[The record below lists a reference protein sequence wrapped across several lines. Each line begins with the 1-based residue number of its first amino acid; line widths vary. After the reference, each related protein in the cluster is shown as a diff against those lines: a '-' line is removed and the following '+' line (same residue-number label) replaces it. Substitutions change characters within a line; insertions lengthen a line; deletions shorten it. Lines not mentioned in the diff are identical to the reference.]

1 MKIKE
6 KKGNKKVFPILVLV
20 IMLVLVFSQANFFA
34 RADELGDLQDEEK
47 SLQKDLAKAEK
58 AYGKL
63 SLQYQQIQNSIASVQ
78 GEITKTTAKI
88 NLAKEQIFRKEGDI
102 KQQETRLD
110 FQKKILEDLI
120 REIYYAKKDSTA
132 DIILTSDNFSSLA
145 SNIDQSVTLQEKFLR
160 LIADIKDG
168 KVKLESEK
176 QDLANIKKQQ
186 EQLLAV
192 KLDQKQDLVTDQ
204 NETAADIKEA
214 KATISELKEKL
225 AELQSDLNKLLGKSY
240 DAKDIKDAIKFA
252 SDKTGVREGFLFGML
267 SIESRLGASVGGC
280 DYKQSKMS
288 SYRLGIF
295 KNIASELDLDFKKL
309 KVSCPPASYKGTGGA
324 MGAAQ
329 FMSDTWWGYKSTVA
343 SRTGHNPPNP
353 WNLTDGVMAM
363 ASKLKNDGA
372 TNGGTTKIT
381 SPCNG
386 KKVSVKWEIYASMKY
401 LGWSCYALNNYGPR
415 IQSLSGNYKDL

>member
-1 MKIKE
+1 VKIKE

>member
-1 MKIKE
+1 
-6 KKGNKKVFPILVLV
+6 
-20 IMLVLVFSQANFFA
+20 MLVLVFSQANFFA

>member
-1 MKIKE
+1 MAL
-6 KKGNKKVFPILVLV
+6 VVMLFLAFPQIT
-20 IMLVLVFSQANFFA
+20 FFVKA
-34 RADELGDLQDEEK
+34 TDPTEEELKDDLAK
-47 SLQKDLAKAEK
+47 AYKDLAKAEK
-58 AYGKL
+58 DLGKSSQL
-63 SLQYQQIQNSIASVQ
+63 YQQILGSIAVIQ
-78 GEITKTTAKI
+78 TEITKTTAKI
-88 NLAKEQIFRKEGDI
+88 NTAKEQISRKEGDI

-110 FQKKILEDLI
+110 FQKKILEDLV
-120 REIYYAKKDSTA
+120 RELYYAKKDSA
-132 DIILTSDNFSSLA
+132 VDVILTADNFSSLV
-145 SNIDQSVTLQEKFLR
+145 SNVDQSVTLQEKFLG

-176 QDLANIKKQQ
+176 EDLANIKKQQ

-192 KLDQKQDLVTDQ
+192 KLDQKQGLVADKV
-204 NETAADIKEA
+204 ETEGDIQEA
-214 KATISELKEKL
+214 KATISEIKQKL
-225 AELQSDLNKLLGKSY
+225 AELQSDLNKLLGASY

-401 LGWSCYALNNYGPR
+401 LGWSCYALSNYGPR
-415 IQSLSGNYKDL
+415 IQSLSGNYDNL